1 MSSTHSTKQKQVYFK
16 AYKEL
21 EQLEKA
27 LKYLK
32 EENTAQ
38 IQVSVLGK
46 VSQFHSD
53 RDIESFQDTTIMKSY
68 WKDLSGKSVNFGI
81 FYNPESG
88 SVFIV
93 GSLATIFLHKIN
105 RKSLATLSSG
115 PYGIFRGIGVTETKA
130 TNYLKL
136 LNCGH
141 YLLILRGN
149 EDKIRSLET
158 FINEATS

>member
-53 RDIESFQDTTIMKSY
+53 RDIEYFQDTTIMKSY

-105 RKSLATLSSG
+105 GKSLATLSSG
-115 PYGIFRGIGVTETKA
+115 PYGIFRGIGVTEKKT

-149 EDKIRSLET
+149 EDKIPSLET
-158 FINEATS
+158 LINEATS

>member
-1 MSSTHSTKQKQVYFK
+1 MSSTHSTKQKQVCFK

-21 EQLEKA
+21 EQLENA
-27 LKYLK
+27 LKHLK
-32 EENTAQ
+32 EENTPQ

-53 RDIESFQDTTIMKSY
+53 KDIESSQDETIIKLY

-93 GSLATIFLHKIN
+93 GSLAAIFLHKIN
-105 RKSLATLSSG
+105 GKSLATLSSG

-158 FINEATS
+158 LINEATS